1 MIQKPTLKSSLKAYL
16 YLLPALVILVIFNI
30 YPIYK
35 SFAMSFYTDYNFF
48 QNIVNAY
55 GFDNFVK
62 IFNDPNFYLAVRN
75 TFIFVIGVV
84 PVSIVL
90 SLAIAFLLNQIKWL
104 SSFFRTV
111 YFLPF
116 VTSTVAISLVWSWI
130 YHTRFGLMNYF
141 LSFLGIDPIAW
152 LTDPKYAMLAVV
164 IMAIWKSLGF
174 NIILFLVGLNNI
186 DKTYYQVAEVDG
198 AREWQRF
205 TNITIP
211 LLSPTT
217 FLITVVGTINSFK
230 VFDEVYAM
238 FQGRPGPAKSTLTV
252 VYYLYEKFY
261 TEYQYGIAAA
271 AGVVLFVI
279 ILIITLIQMIYNRR
293 FVHY

>member
-90 SLAIAFLLNQIKWL
+90 SLAIALLLNQIKWL

-164 IMAIWKSLGF
+164 IMAIRKSLGF

>member
-1 MIQKPTLKSSLKAYL
+1 MIQKSTLKSSLKAYL

-90 SLAIAFLLNQIKWL
+90 SLAIALLLNQIKWL

>member
-1 MIQKPTLKSSLKAYL
+1 MIQKSTLKSSLKAYL

-90 SLAIAFLLNQIKWL
+90 SLAIALLLNQIKWL

-279 ILIITLIQMIYNRR
+279 ILIITLIQIIYNRR

>member
-90 SLAIAFLLNQIKWL
+90 SLAIALLLNQIKWL

-279 ILIITLIQMIYNRR
+279 IVIITLIQMIYNRR

>member
-62 IFNDPNFYLAVRN
+62 IFNDSNFYLAVRN

>member
-1 MIQKPTLKSSLKAYL
+1 MIQKSTLKSSLKAYL

-279 ILIITLIQMIYNRR
+279 ILIITLIQIIYNRR